1 MAARIPWDKYETAI
15 LIEACV
21 DYNNNRITK
30 KAAIRRVSNELRQ
43 KAIDEGKIIDDIYR
57 NENGISMQFE
67 IINSLIRH
75 TGCGLHNA
83 SKLFADMVRK
93 YLDNR
98 DEYEK
103 ILKEARN
110 MDTTNEKKMQEQF
123 SQWLSK
129 QLSPAQMSEI
139 YVTYY
144 DMDEY
149 LQKEKILSSP
159 ILETYDVSKI
169 KNIEEMIDKNG
180 AFRYIHRAKID
191 KYSKAINLYLAW
203 LNNKYNSDELEKQ
216 ELYQAN
222 SMQDELEI
230 KYVEFG
236 KNSNLAFSK
245 VEYFEYFGER
255 EDDIGSWK
263 RLYQKVLT
271 YLYEDYP
278 DKIKQLVGKCIG
290 AGTRV
295 DIAES

>member
-110 MDTTNEKKMQEQF
+110 MDTTNEKKC
-123 SQWLSK
+123 
-129 QLSPAQMSEI
+129 
-139 YVTYY
+139 
-144 DMDEY
+144 
-149 LQKEKILSSP
+149 
-159 ILETYDVSKI
+159 
-169 KNIEEMIDKNG
+169 KNNSHSG
-180 AFRYIHRAKID
+180 YQNSFRLLKCL
-191 KYSKAINLYLAW
+191 KY
-203 LNNKYNSDELEKQ
+203 
-216 ELYQAN
+216 
-222 SMQDELEI
+222 M
-230 KYVEFG
+230 
-236 KNSNLAFSK
+236 
-245 VEYFEYFGER
+245 
-255 EDDIGSWK
+255 
-263 RLYQKVLT
+263 
-271 YLYEDYP
+271 
-278 DKIKQLVGKCIG
+278 
-290 AGTRV
+290 
-295 DIAES
+295 

>member
-149 LQKEKILSSP
+149 LQKEKYYRP
-159 ILETYDVSKI
+159 QY
-169 KNIEEMIDKNG
+169 
-180 AFRYIHRAKID
+180 
-191 KYSKAINLYLAW
+191 
-203 LNNKYNSDELEKQ
+203 
-216 ELYQAN
+216 
-222 SMQDELEI
+222 
-230 KYVEFG
+230 
-236 KNSNLAFSK
+236 
-245 VEYFEYFGER
+245 
-255 EDDIGSWK
+255 
-263 RLYQKVLT
+263 
-271 YLYEDYP
+271 
-278 DKIKQLVGKCIG
+278 
-290 AGTRV
+290 
-295 DIAES
+295 

>member
-1 MAARIPWDKYETAI
+1 MAVRIPWDKYETAI

-43 KAIDEGKIIDDIYR
+43 KAVDEGKIIDDIYR

-83 SKLFADMVRK
+83 SKLFLDMVRI

-98 DEYEK
+98 DEYEQ

-110 MDTTNEKKMQEQF
+110 MDTINEKKMQEQF

-159 ILETYDVSKI
+159 ILETYDVWSYVKI
-169 KNIEEMIDKNG
+169 
-180 AFRYIHRAKID
+180 
-191 KYSKAINLYLAW
+191 
-203 LNNKYNSDELEKQ
+203 
-216 ELYQAN
+216 
-222 SMQDELEI
+222 
-230 KYVEFG
+230 
-236 KNSNLAFSK
+236 
-245 VEYFEYFGER
+245 
-255 EDDIGSWK
+255 
-263 RLYQKVLT
+263 
-271 YLYEDYP
+271 
-278 DKIKQLVGKCIG
+278 
-290 AGTRV
+290 
-295 DIAES
+295 

>member
-1 MAARIPWDKYETAI
+1 MAVRIPWDKYETAI

-30 KAAIRRVSNELRQ
+30 KTAIRRVSNELRQ
-43 KAIDEGKIIDDIYR
+43 KAVDEGKIIDDIYR

-75 TGCGLHNA
+75 TGCRLHNA
-83 SKLFADMVRK
+83 SKLFSDMVRI

-98 DEYEK
+98 DEYK
-103 ILKEARN
+103 QILKEARN

-180 AFRYIHRAKID
+180 AFKFKIT
-191 KYSKAINLYLAW
+191 K
-203 LNNKYNSDELEKQ
+203 
-216 ELYQAN
+216 
-222 SMQDELEI
+222 
-230 KYVEFG
+230 
-236 KNSNLAFSK
+236 
-245 VEYFEYFGER
+245 
-255 EDDIGSWK
+255 
-263 RLYQKVLT
+263 
-271 YLYEDYP
+271 
-278 DKIKQLVGKCIG
+278 
-290 AGTRV
+290 
-295 DIAES
+295 